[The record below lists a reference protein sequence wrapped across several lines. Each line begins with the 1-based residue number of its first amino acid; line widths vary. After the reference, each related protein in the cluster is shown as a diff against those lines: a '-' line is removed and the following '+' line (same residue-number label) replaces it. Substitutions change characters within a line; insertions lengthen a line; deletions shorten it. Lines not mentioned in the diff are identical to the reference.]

1 MAYRHYRIR
10 EYYDSLKAVGKPAPQ
25 MKTAS

>member
-1 MAYRHYRIR
+1 MAYRHYQIR
-10 EYYDSLKAVGKPAPQ
+10 EYYDSLKAQGKPVPQ